1 MQINFDLQS
10 LLFFVNVMNE
20 ITRNLIEQIK
30 KASIIIAEYKRG
42 FRNEFYVP

>member
-20 ITRNLIEQIK
+20 ITSNLIEQIK
-30 KASIIIAEYKRG
+30 KSSIIIAEYKRG
-42 FRNEFYVP
+42 FRNEF

>member
-20 ITRNLIEQIK
+20 ITSNLIEQIK
-30 KASIIIAEYKRG
+30 KASIIIAEYRI
-42 FRNEFYVP
+42 RS